1 MYNIN
6 YSVPITSHHYWLH
19 SDESSYQYNHI
30 HPTLH
35 EQIQAVLVVIV
46 GADSSAT
53 QQLLSGVFGCQ
64 REISVLLQVRTS
76 NNGHQKALLIHNGE
90 FSCRRG
96 EETFR
101 TFALRNNMK
110 LNDKNPSHLSY
121 SSGEFHWLPLVSL
134 QQVQQ
139 LDPPALS
146 SPIKMAVTQNWLVNI

>member
-1 MYNIN
+1 M
-6 YSVPITSHHYWLH
+6 PITSQHYWLH

-35 EQIQAVLVVIV
+35 QQIQAVLVVIV

-64 REISVLLQVRTS
+64 REISVLLQVCTS

-90 FSCRRG
+90 FSCRR
-96 EETFR
+96 EEEAFKTSV
-101 TFALRNNMK
+101 LCKNIQ
-110 LNDKNPSHLSY
+110 LNYKNPSHLFY
-121 SSGEFHWLPLVSL
+121 SSGEFHWLPLVL
-134 QQVQQ
+134 LRQVQQ

-146 SPIKMAVTQNWLVNI
+146 SPVKMAVTQNGLVNI